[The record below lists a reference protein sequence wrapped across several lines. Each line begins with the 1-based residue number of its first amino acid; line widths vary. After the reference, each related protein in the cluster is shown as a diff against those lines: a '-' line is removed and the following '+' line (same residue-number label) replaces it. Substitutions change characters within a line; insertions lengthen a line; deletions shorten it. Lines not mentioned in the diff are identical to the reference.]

1 MAVATKVR
9 RAARKASNKES
20 KILQSLVLYYKGEC
34 SLGYTANK
42 LKMPI
47 RALME
52 FMMRNELPQ
61 YWQEE
66 DGKRGLR
73 RLTELRSAR

>member
-1 MAVATKVR
+1 LAIATKVR
-9 RAARKASNKES
+9 KAARKASAKES
-20 KILQSLVLYYKGEC
+20 KILESLIGYYKGEC

-42 LKMPI
+42 LKMPL

-73 RLTELRSAR
+73 RLSELRSTA

>member
-9 RAARKASNKES
+9 KAAKQASAKES
-20 KILQSLVLYYKGEC
+20 KILQSLVGYYKGEC

-42 LKMPI
+42 LKMPL

-52 FMMRNELPQ
+52 FMIKHGLPQ

-66 DGKRGLR
+66 DGKKGLD
-73 RLTELRSAR
+73 RLAELRSAL

>member
-1 MAVATKVR
+1 MAIATKVR
-9 RAARKASNKES
+9 KAARKASAKES
-20 KILQSLVLYYKGEC
+20 KILESLIVYYKGEC
-34 SLGYTANK
+34 SLGYTANR
-42 LKMPI
+42 LKMPL

-73 RLTELRSAR
+73 RLSELRSST